1 MQQQHG
7 SGKTAVLVERIIN
20 KVINEN
26 VDIDK
31 ILVVTFTNAAASEM
45 RERILDA
52 IYKKLEENPDSVNLQ
67 RQINLLNKASICTI
81 HSFCLDVIRNNFYEI
96 DASANFRIGDTAE
109 IEMLKSD
116 ALEEIFEQKYM
127 DNDKDFIKLI
137 ETYTDYRGD
146 EKLQEIILNIYKY
159 IQSNPFPEKWL
170 NEKVEEFNVD
180 VEKDFAETTWG
191 KIILANVQ
199 EKVQDMILRLEKV
212 KSETLRFTELDRFS
226 GVLQED
232 INNLQSIKY
241 DNWDLAFDTMNGIS
255 WSKWPVD
262 KKITLELK
270 NEAKDIRDK
279 VKKEFSGAIL
289 QYNSK
294 EANEDISA
302 MYEILDALRKLILE
316 FTSEFAKRKK
326 EKNIIDFND
335 IEHFALKILVNE
347 DGEKTEVAKKYMNKF
362 EEILIDEYQDS
373 NLVQEKILTSISKGN
388 NIFMVGD
395 VKQSIYKFRQARPEL
410 FLEKYANYSVIDGFL
425 DKYDGDD
432 IKSNLLKKS
441 ANYSAKNTSLE
452 QVQYNEQSVLNVDS
466 TGLKIQLFKNFR
478 SRKNVLDITNLVFEN
493 IMSKELGNVEY
504 NEEEYLNLGADYP
517 NPDEKVDYAGIAEL
531 HIIDLKEKEEDYYK
545 TDKYDADYKD
555 NKYDNTYIEENF
567 DRKTKANIE
576 ENKLLKEIS
585 ENNANGVSKEIY
597 LNNQNDTIKTGDLSE
612 ENDEEERIEDSVLE
626 ARFVA
631 KKIQELL
638 QSNYHVYDKKK
649 KAYRKVMA
657 KDICILLRATS
668 VLAPI
673 YEKEIEEINIPVFSD
688 SSNTYLETMEVQTIM
703 ALLKVIDNPMQDIPL
718 ITVLRS
724 NIFGFTDN
732 DLIQIRLS
740 DKKCSFYESMLKAKL
755 SVDNRLRAKIDNTIS
770 QIEKW
775 KAEEKYTPLN
785 EFIWK
790 IYLDT
795 GFYDYVSLLPNGDLR
810 QANLKLLFEKAKQY
824 EKASFKGLYNFINF
838 IDKVKTSSGDSS
850 SAKIIG
856 ENDNVVRIM
865 SIHKSKGLEFPVVF
879 LASTGKKFN
888 MQDLNTPILL
898 HQDIGFGMQF
908 IDSEKRIEYSTLS
921 KEAIRISSKQETISE
936 EMRVLYVALTRAK
949 EKLIITGMSRDLEK
963 ALKDKEKVLDIYKK
977 SDAFQI
983 SLDSIKKIE
992 KPEFKINKNA
1002 VQKYTSYLDWLELVY
1017 EYNKENG
1024 IRNVIDLHTYNKAD
1038 LMKQIQKEENET
1050 IDMAKVIKERANAV
1064 NKRNSENQLSA
1075 SSQERDVNIGNSMNN
1090 IENLKN
1096 DIKIQQGIMHT
1107 EEMTSERTINLN
1119 EMQIK
1124 KLLEWK
1130 YKYIA
1135 SSKIPTKTSVTKLK
1149 EMEQESDIDD
1159 LIEMARNRISIEKK
1173 NNESETVLNGKY
1185 LKEEVIDDK
1194 ENFENEYIANK
1205 KPEEKTLRN
1214 EGIVKESEKSNAQ
1227 STEKYN
1233 RLTAK
1238 PKFMEKVQK
1247 LTAAQKGTLIHLCV
1261 QKLDEKKD
1269 YTKEDLRE
1277 FVIEL
1282 KNRNIISEREA
1293 ESINIELL
1301 YKYTKSEL
1309 WQELKQAKEIHKEEP
1324 FYINVPAREIFD
1336 EATEDEMILVQ
1347 GIIDLYYIDKE
1358 GRLILV
1364 DYKTDYVPDG
1374 DVSKLEEKY
1383 KVQLD
1388 LYKKALEGAL
1398 NQRIDK
1404 AMIWALNK

>member
-180 VEKDFAETTWG
+180 VEKDSAETQWG

-199 EKVQDMILRLEKV
+199 EKVQNMILSLEKV

-262 KKITLELK
+262 KKVTLELK

-279 VKKEFSGAIL
+279 IKKEFSGAIL

-302 MYEILDALRKLILE
+302 MYKILDALRKLILE
-316 FTSEFAKRKK
+316 FTSEFAKKKK

-347 DGEKTEVAKKYMNKF
+347 DGEKTEVAKKYMSKF

-410 FLEKYANYSVIDGFL
+410 FLEKYASYDTKDGL
-425 DKYDGDD
+425 LEKY
-432 IKSNLLKKS
+432 
-441 ANYSAKNTSLE
+441 ANKNTLPANHA
-452 QVQYNEQSVLNVDS
+452 QYDTKSGQNVDS

-517 NPDEKVDYAGIAEL
+517 NPDQKIDYAGIAEL
-531 HIIDLKEKEEDYYK
+531 HIIDLKEKEEDYY
-545 TDKYDADYKD
+545 
-555 NKYDNTYIEENF
+555 EE
-567 DRKTKANIE
+567 I
-576 ENKLLKEIS
+576 
-585 ENNANGVSKEIY
+585 
-597 LNNQNDTIKTGDLSE
+597 
-612 ENDEEERIEDSVLE
+612 EEERIEDSVLE

-638 QSNYHVYDKKK
+638 QSDYHVYDKKK
-649 KAYRKVMA
+649 GYRKVMA

-673 YEKEIEEINIPVFSD
+673 YEKEIEELNIPVFSD

-718 ITVLRS
+718 VTVLRS

-740 DKKCSFYESMLKAKL
+740 DRKCSFYESMLKAKL
-755 SVDNRLRAKIDNTIS
+755 SVDNKLRAKIDNTIS

-838 IDKVKTSSGDSS
+838 IDKVKTSSGDAS

-963 ALKDKEKVLDIYKK
+963 ALQDKEKVLDIYKK

-983 SLDSIKKIE
+983 SLDSIKKVE

-1024 IRNVIDLHTYNKAD
+1024 IGNVIDLHTYNKAD
-1038 LMKQIQKEENET
+1038 LIKQIQREENET
-1050 IDMAKVIKERANAV
+1050 IDMAKVIKERAKEV
-1064 NKRNSENQLSA
+1064 KKST
-1075 SSQERDVNIGNSMNN
+1075 
-1090 IENLKN
+1090 ENLKN
-1096 DIKIQQGIMHT
+1096 DIKIQQGIKQT
-1107 EEMTSERTINLN
+1107 EEMTSERQINLD

-1130 YKYIA
+1130 YEYIA

-1149 EMEQESDIDD
+1149 EMEQESDLDD
-1159 LIEMARNRISIEKK
+1159 LIEMARNRISIGKK
-1173 NNESETVLNGKY
+1173 NDESE
-1185 LKEEVIDDK
+1185 I
-1194 ENFENEYIANK
+1194 
-1205 KPEEKTLRN
+1205 
-1214 EGIVKESEKSNAQ
+1214 IVKESEKENAQ

-1277 FVIEL
+1277 FVLDL

-1293 ESINIELL
+1293 ESINVELL

-1336 EATEDEMILVQ
+1336 EAAEDEMILVQ

-1358 GRLILV
+1358 GSLILV
-1364 DYKTDYVPDG
+1364 DYKTDYLPDG

-1398 NQRIDK
+1398 NQKVDR